1 MIEGLELKS
10 IDQIY
15 DDMTDA
21 YTKGDYLDG
30 YTQQGDDALMG
41 PKKFGERF
49 HSICLGFGYREAE
62 IIPMK
67 IEIEQWC
74 EEHLGKLESKF
85 I

>member
-49 HSICLGFGYREAE
+49 HSICLGLD
-62 IIPMK
+62 
-67 IEIEQWC
+67 IEKQ
-74 EEHLGKLESKF
+74 KLYQ
-85 I
+85 